1 MVNSGRRLDRYF
13 MVGHTSEFIW
23 CHGTRCHTNH
33 TTDRVRG
40 SKGSKVL
47 RTRKVKQHTE
57 QSWYQHNHYFNYFCS
72 QGCLFDFMRT
82 HIQRIVALDP
92 RNEPLETPINDPTK
106 NEYGYISIKERV
118 DTITE

>member
-1 MVNSGRRLDRYF
+1 MVVHMS
-13 MVGHTSEFIW
+13 HIW
-23 CHGTRCHTNH
+23 CHGTSCHKSH
-33 TTDRVRG
+33 TQDRVRG

-47 RTRKVKQHTE
+47 RTRKIKLNEWNRVSHFK
-57 QSWYQHNHYFNYFCS
+57 YFCS

-92 RNEPLETPINDPTK
+92 RNEPKETPINDPTK

-118 DTITE
+118 DTITD